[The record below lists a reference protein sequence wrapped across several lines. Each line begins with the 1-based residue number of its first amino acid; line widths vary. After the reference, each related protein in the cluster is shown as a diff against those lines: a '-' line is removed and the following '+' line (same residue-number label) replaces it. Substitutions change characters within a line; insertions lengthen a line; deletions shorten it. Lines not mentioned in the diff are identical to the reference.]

1 MTVDAAEMSMNRRA
15 LLLPLICL
23 GLSTG
28 CQQASNP
35 DPMNAEA
42 ALASTETSRDFGDY
56 VVHFNALPTSQL
68 SPDVARQYDIARS
81 DNRAILNVSIIEKNP
96 DPGSLGTS
104 VSGAVS
110 ASAINLTGQLKNIT
124 VREIREETA
133 IYYIGEVLVSN
144 QETLIFTIDV
154 TPLNE
159 SSRFS
164 IRYMKQFFVD

>member
-1 MTVDAAEMSMNRRA
+1 MNRRA

-23 GLSTG
+23 GLSAG
-28 CQQASNP
+28 CQQASDPNP
-35 DPMNAEA
+35 LGAQA
-42 ALASTETSRDFGDY
+42 ALASTETEKDFGDY

-68 SPDVARQYDIARS
+68 SPDIARQYDIVRS
-81 DNRAILNVSIIEKNP
+81 DNRAILNVSIIKKN
-96 DPGSLGTS
+96 PGSLGTS

-110 ASAINLTGQLKNIT
+110 ASAINLTGQLKNIA

-133 IYYIGEVLVSN
+133 IYYIGEVMVSN
-144 QETLIFTIDV
+144 EETLIFTIDV

>member
-1 MTVDAAEMSMNRRA
+1 MSMNRRA

-23 GLSTG
+23 GLSAG
-28 CQQASNP
+28 CQQASAP
-35 DPMNAEA
+35 DPLIAEA
-42 ALASTETSRDFGDY
+42 ALASTETSKDFGDY

-96 DPGSLGTS
+96 GSIGTS

-144 QETLIFTIDV
+144 EETLIFTIDV
-154 TPLNE
+154 TPLND
-159 SSRFS
+159 SSRFTL
-164 IRYMKQFFVD
+164 RYMKQFFVD